1 MENEV
6 PAATWRDRV
15 MFFAGR
21 RQAFLVD
28 GDSMLPTLKSGDAVL
43 VDGKAKVKIGDLVL
57 AEHPYRSSVK
67 IVKRVAETSANGY
80 VLSGDNPAESTDSRT
95 FGAVSIESIIGRV
108 VCKLK

>member
-1 MENEV
+1 
-6 PAATWRDRV
+6 

-43 VDGKAKVKIGDLVL
+43 VDKKAKVKVGDLVL
-57 AEHPYRSSVK
+57 AEHPYKSSVK
-67 IVKRVAETSANGY
+67 LVKRVTDIAPDGY
-80 VLSGDNPAESTDSRT
+80 VISGDNPAESTDSRA
-95 FGAVSIESIIGRV
+95 FGAVSIESILGRV

>member
-1 MENEV
+1 
-6 PAATWRDRV
+6 

-21 RQAFLVD
+21 RQAFLVE
-28 GDSMLPTLKSGDAVL
+28 GNSMLPTLKSGDAVL
-43 VDGKAKVKIGDLVL
+43 VDEKATVKIGDLVL

-67 IVKRVAETSANGY
+67 IVKRVAEIEAESGY
-80 VLSGDNPAESTDSRT
+80 VLSGDNPAESTDSRA